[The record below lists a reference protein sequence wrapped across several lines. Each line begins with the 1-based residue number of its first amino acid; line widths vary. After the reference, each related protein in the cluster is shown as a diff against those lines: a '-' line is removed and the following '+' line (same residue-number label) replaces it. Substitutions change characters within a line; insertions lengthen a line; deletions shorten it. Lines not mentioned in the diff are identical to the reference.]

1 MKPGKTTVGDIV
13 LIPLARGFRP
23 AKVLYVSQ
31 RYKDTILLGLYA
43 TTVSAPQMPAD
54 LPDGF
59 GLVLYTS
66 KAPLRTQRWRQ
77 VGHQALTAAQCG
89 LDRRIVAT
97 ELWQGDEHLGPAS
110 AQDQLD
116 LPQMLVMGAG
126 LVEKKA
132 QALLATTG

>member
-1 MKPGKTTVGDIV
+1 MKPGKTAVGDIV
-13 LIPLARGFRP
+13 LIPLAQGFRP

-31 RYKDTILLGLYA
+31 RYKDTLLLGLYA
-43 TTVSAPQMPAD
+43 TTVNSVHMPAD

-59 GLVLYTS
+59 GLTLYTS
-66 KAPLRTQRWRQ
+66 KAPIRTGRWLQ
-77 VGHQALTAAQCG
+77 VGNQALTAPQRG
-89 LDRRIVAT
+89 LDRRIVAN

-132 QALLATTG
+132 QALLATAG

>member
-1 MKPGKTTVGDIV
+1 MKPGKTAVGDIV
-13 LIPLARGFRP
+13 LIPLAQGFRP

-31 RYKDTILLGLYA
+31 RYTDTILLGLYA
-43 TTVSAPQMPAD
+43 TTVGAAQMPAD
-54 LPDGF
+54 LPDDF
-59 GLVLYTS
+59 GLTLYTS
-66 KAPLRTQRWRQ
+66 KAPIRTQRWLQ
-77 VGHQALTAAQCG
+77 VGNQALTATQRG

-116 LPQMLVMGAG
+116 LPQMQVMGAG

-132 QALLATTG
+132 QALLAAAG